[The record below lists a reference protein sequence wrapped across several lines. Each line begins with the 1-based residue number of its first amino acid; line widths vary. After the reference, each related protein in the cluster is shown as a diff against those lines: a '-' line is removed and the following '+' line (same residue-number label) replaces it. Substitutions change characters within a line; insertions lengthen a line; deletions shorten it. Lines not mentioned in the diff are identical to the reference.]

1 MRERPE
7 SDTFLTRSLNEEI
20 FGVNRMG
27 DVLTKNRAVHT
38 GYISFYEFQT
48 NTGRLLLHD
57 RSQRAAMLC
66 VRESELWTDDWTY
79 PTSHCRVAEDF
90 RAHASWDDTQGDR
103 FARLGEAEGAQP
115 GEPVVVDRLWGIEW
129 TACPGGTTGEQCT
142 SGSPVSTGLSST
154 DDVCQGLV
162 WGSGTAEERGAW
174 RLPEPREVW
183 SLSGYDRKD
192 EYYNDAVQAQFP
204 FLSGVQDSP
213 SVLAT
218 AGTRTDS
225 RTRWTVLRRG
235 ALVENESGSARVYCV
250 RDRVDAPS
258 REIYQ
263 CLDTTAWSS
272 VEPIVTDSA
281 AGLIWQG
288 CLAGRNQNDCGGGT
302 SLTGSWESATEY
314 CQNLNWSA
322 LDGWRLP
329 TLAEV
334 AGITNQGGLSISPTR
349 MRQNIDVVAFP
360 QRNIPAQMWVSDQR
374 LDPETDVL
382 TPLLSTGEMRTSG
395 NHQYRCV
402 RDSR

>member
-1 MRERPE
+1 MHHRERF
-7 SDTFLTRSLNEEI
+7 TN
-20 FGVNRMG
+20 
-27 DVLTKNRAVHT
+27 VL
-38 GYISFYEFQT
+38 IP
-48 NTGRLLLHD
+48 
-57 RSQRAAMLC
+57 QR
-66 VRESELWTDDWTY
+66 
-79 PTSHCRVAEDF
+79 
-90 RAHASWDDTQGDR
+90 
-103 FARLGEAEGAQP
+103 
-115 GEPVVVDRLWGIEW
+115 
-129 TACPGGTTGEQCT
+129 
-142 SGSPVSTGLSST
+142 GL
-154 DDVCQGLV
+154 
-162 WGSGTAEERGAW
+162 
-174 RLPEPREVW
+174 
-183 SLSGYDRKD
+183 
-192 EYYNDAVQAQFP
+192 P
-204 FLSGVQDSP
+204 F
-213 SVLAT
+213 
-218 AGTRTDS
+218 
-225 RTRWTVLRRG
+225 
-235 ALVENESGSARVYCV
+235 
-250 RDRVDAPS
+250 
-258 REIYQ
+258 
-263 CLDTTAWSS
+263 
-272 VEPIVTDSA
+272 EPIVTDSA